1 AARSVELFAARSALD
16 IESVGGIVADKL
28 VERGLVRE
36 PLDLFEL
43 KTEQLAKLNLGTD
56 EESRVS
62 GEENATKAIRAIER
76 ARTLPLSRLLFALA
90 IPVVGRI
97 TATQLATFHET
108 IEDVPKSPLLL
119 DVLQYHEKRDDAGRS
134 NRKNRNARRPCH
146 RQREQENRLRPRRR
160 RTRKQIRQGER
171 TRRANYR
178 RTRVSQDAVTQLTAL
193 SGCAAEKNLRSKFRA
208 WVARRNRA
216 RAGSPA
222 DLLRACRER

>member
-1 AARSVELFAARSALD
+1 MHKSLVNQSGEVAARW
-16 IESVGGIVADKL
+16 
-28 VERGLVRE
+28 
-36 PLDLFEL
+36 
-43 KTEQLAKLNLGTD
+43 
-56 EESRVS
+56 
-62 GEENATKAIRAIER
+62 ENICSYRNIA
-76 ARTLPLSRLLFALA
+76 
-90 IPVVGRI
+90 V
-97 TATQLATFHET
+97 
-108 IEDVPKSPLLL
+108 
-119 DVLQYHEKRDDAGRS
+119 DDAGRS

-160 RTRKQIRQGER
+160 RTRKHIRQGER

-222 DLLRACRER
+222 DLLRACRERQATLRSGWRDEELPAH